1 MRLRFFSVRPG
12 LWVWREEAEQVKSRS
27 PILLRICA
35 INMTSSLLTSALMAW
50 PRPRS
55 LLPHWK
61 ALSLGGSGCG
71 QPTFREGEV
80 CTTPLRPRP
89 EYKSCGSLCG
99 SFVPICLNQHG
110 SMGGSCI
117 LWVIIQYCIILVL
130 LFQLW
135 LSGAPVSFDTLLQAD
150 HLVCFLP

>member
-1 MRLRFFSVRPG
+1 MDQAYGSG
-12 LWVWREEAEQVKSRS
+12 WRKPTSEE
-27 PILLRICA
+27 PFPH
-35 INMTSSLLTSALMAW
+35 LTENVCDQHDFLAADLGLMAW

-55 LLPHWK
+55 PLPHWK

-89 EYKSCGSLCG
+89 KYKSCGSLCG
-99 SFVPICLNQHG
+99 SFVPTCLNQHG
-110 SMGGSCI
+110 SMGGCCI
-117 LWVIIQYCIILVL
+117 LWVIIQHCIILVL
-130 LFQLW
+130 LFQLQ

-150 HLVCFLP
+150 HLVYFLPSSSKKPLF